1 MRIQAGGLKLLQI
14 QDNGTGIEVRIRAEL
29 TRGYYLTTIQL
40 EDMEIVC
47 ERFTTSKLRT
57 FDDLSSI
64 NTYGFRGEALASI
77 SHVAHVTITTRTE
90 AAPCAY
96 KYAFITIKAYLNS
109 YHYYRAKYSDG
120 KLIPLQPGSTAE
132 PKACAGEKRQ

>member
-1 MRIQAGGLKLLQI
+1 MMIQFTFHSNA
-14 QDNGTGIEVRIRAEL
+14 
-29 TRGYYLTTIQL
+29 QL

-96 KYAFITIKAYLNS
+96 KYVG
-109 YHYYRAKYSDG
+109 RV
-120 KLIPLQPGSTAE
+120 
-132 PKACAGEKRQ
+132 